1 MKNKT
6 DQAYRALASL
16 LESGRAPAD
25 FAACCRQLHVLPGAL
40 NEKILNELG
49 VSGEE
54 LMLSSSKLICD
65 SPQK

>member
-6 DQAYRALASL
+6 DHAYRAFASL

-25 FAACCRQLHVLPGAL
+25 FAACCRQLYVLPGAL
-40 NEKILNELG
+40 NEMILNELG

-54 LMLSSSKLICD
+54 LLLSSSKLICD